1 MKTFKFI
8 VLSSLFCLGH
18 FYSGAQEQKIP
29 INQPNYNQPRLFDDV
44 PQKVDIKVSD
54 IETLFNFSVG
64 TFVTAKFSKTFY
76 LQGTVVSK
84 SDNASVKS
92 VVIKAVNRRG
102 AVFTFTQI
110 TDKDGSVVYRGRI
123 LSKDNGDAFELVQ
136 ENGNYF
142 LQKKNYHE
150 LVTE

>member
-8 VLSSLFCLGH
+8 VLGALFSLSY
-18 FYSGAQEQKIP
+18 FYSGAQEEKLP

-44 PQKVDIKVSD
+44 PQKVDVRISD
-54 IETLFNFSVG
+54 METLFNLSVG
-64 TFVTAKFSKTFY
+64 ASVTAKFSKTFY

-84 SDNASVKS
+84 SNDASVKS
-92 VVIKAVNRRG
+92 VVIKATNRRG

-110 TDKDGSVVYRGRI
+110 TDKEGNSVYRGRI
-123 LSKDNGDAFELVQ
+123 LSRDNSDAYELVK
-136 ENGNYF
+136 EDGNYF
-142 LQKKNYHE
+142 LKKKNYHE